1 MTPEE
6 RDVKRAEMRAKWE
19 AMTPEQREATKKRR
33 KQHGARGGRRGDHGS
48 KQGRRE

>member
-6 RDVKRAEMRAKWE
+6 REAKRAEMRAKWE

-33 KQHGARGGRRGDHGS
+33 KQHGARGS
-48 KQGRRE
+48 KQRRRE

>member
-33 KQHGARGGRRGDHGS
+33 KQHGARGDHGS